1 MEPSVWPCGYLLLKK
16 IIVIVII
23 AVIIAL
29 VLHAGMPAGILE

>member
-1 MEPSVWPCGYLLLKK
+1 MWPCGYLLLNK